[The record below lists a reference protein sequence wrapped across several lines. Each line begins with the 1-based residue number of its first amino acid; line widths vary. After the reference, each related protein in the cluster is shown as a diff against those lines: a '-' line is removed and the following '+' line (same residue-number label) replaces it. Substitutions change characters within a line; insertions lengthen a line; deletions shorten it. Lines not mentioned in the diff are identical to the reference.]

1 MSLKIQKGDYVAI
14 VLVLL
19 LAAAVVLC
27 YLPGFTTEPAAVE
40 IYHDG
45 VLVKTIDLASH
56 ESYTLAGAYTK
67 IITVAGGSVSITY
80 SDCPGMDCVH
90 SGSIRAV
97 GRSLVCLPNGLEVRV
112 VGNSED
118 VDFVVG

>member
-1 MSLKIQKGDYVAI
+1 MRLQFQKGDYAAI
-14 VLVLL
+14 GLVVLL
-19 LAAAVVLC
+19 AIAVALAF
-27 YLPGFTTEPAAVE
+27 LPGRMKDAAGVE

-45 VLVKTIDLASH
+45 VLVKTMPLSSD
-56 ESYTLAGAYTK
+56 ESYTVVGDYTNV
-67 IITVAGGSVSITY
+67 ITVSDGSVSITH

-90 SGSIRAV
+90 SGSISVV

-112 VGNSED
+112 IGQSDD

>member
-1 MSLKIQKGDYVAI
+1 MRLKFQKGDYFAI
-14 VLVLL
+14 ALVVLL
-19 LAAAVVLC
+19 AVAVALAF
-27 YLPGFTTEPAAVE
+27 LPGFFSDAAAVE

-45 VLVKTIDLASH
+45 VLVKTISLSAEESH
-56 ESYTLAGAYTK
+56 TFEYEYTNVV
-67 IITVAGGSVSITY
+67 TVSGGSVSITH

-90 SGSIRAV
+90 SGSIFAV

-112 VGNSED
+112 VGQSGD

>member
-1 MSLKIQKGDYVAI
+1 MPLKFQKGDYFAI
-14 VLVLL
+14 ALV
-19 LAAAVVLC
+19 VVLAVAVALAF
-27 YLPGFTTEPAAVE
+27 LPGSFSDAAAVE

-45 VLVKTIDLASH
+45 VLVKTLSLSAEESH
-56 ESYTLAGAYTK
+56 TFVFDYTNVV
-67 IITVAGGSVSITY
+67 TVSGGSVSITH

-90 SGSIRAV
+90 SGSISAV

-112 VGNSED
+112 VGQSSD